1 MSMPR
6 LAQKPDKPVTMPAW
20 SRHTTSMEYGKRS
33 VRAARGSVRFMVNER
48 PVDSP
53 RRASSLSSLAREC
66 QLPLTSTSMA
76 NSLPRLAMRLS
87 LMEPPQSEITR
98 VRSWTIPVRSLP
110 MADTARCCFIWRRVY
125 RSLLACERRACART
139 MPARLKDPR
148 NQRMFAGSLVALVT
162 PMQPDGSIDFDAWS
176 RLIEFH
182 VANGTTGIV
191 VAGSTG
197 ESATVTDTELREL
210 LVSARK
216 TLGKRAL
223 LVANAG
229 TSSTAGSVDRAKWI
243 SELGVD
249 ALLIAS
255 PAYVKPTQEGL
266 FRHFS
271 AIASG
276 SRIPV
281 LLYNVPS
288 RTAVDIL
295 PATVARLSKVP
306 RIVGIKEAVGDA
318 ARFRELVAS
327 CAPGFKIL
335 SGDDLSA
342 RECIGVGAVGV
353 ISVTANVAPRAMADM
368 VSAAVQGDRA

>member
-1 MSMPR
+1 
-6 LAQKPDKPVTMPAW
+6 
-20 SRHTTSMEYGKRS
+20 
-33 VRAARGSVRFMVNER
+33 
-48 PVDSP
+48 
-53 RRASSLSSLAREC
+53 
-66 QLPLTSTSMA
+66 
-76 NSLPRLAMRLS
+76 
-87 LMEPPQSEITR
+87 
-98 VRSWTIPVRSLP
+98 
-110 MADTARCCFIWRRVY
+110 
-125 RSLLACERRACART
+125 
-139 MPARLKDPR
+139 
-148 NQRMFAGSLVALVT
+148 MFAGSLVALVT
-162 PMQPDGSIDFDAWS
+162 PMQPDGSIDFNAWT
-176 RLIEFH
+176 RLLEFH

-306 RIVGIKEAVGDA
+306 RIVGIKEAVGDT

-368 VSAAVQGDRA
+368 VSAAVQGDRAAATQVDQRLVALHRNLFVESNPIPVKWAVARMGLIGDSIRLPLTPLSPEFHALVVESLFAAGINVNS